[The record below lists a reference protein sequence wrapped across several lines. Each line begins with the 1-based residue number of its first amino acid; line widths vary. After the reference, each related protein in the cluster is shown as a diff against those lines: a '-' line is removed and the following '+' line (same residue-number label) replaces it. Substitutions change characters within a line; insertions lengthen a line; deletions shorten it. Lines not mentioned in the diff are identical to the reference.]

1 MLIIWLFVV
10 LIINSS
16 YTASLTSIL
25 TVQKLSSSVEGIE
38 SLINSKDPIGYQQNS
53 YARNYLVEELGI
65 HESRL
70 VPLNMPEDYAEALKK
85 GPGGGGV
92 AAVVDERA
100 YVDLFLSTRCE
111 FSIVGSEFTKAGW
124 GFVSFSLSMT
134 LYFPIIL
141 DSGIYVRF
149 LWTSYYNIDI
159 NVFYNS
165 PI

>member
-1 MLIIWLFVV
+1 M
-10 LIINSS
+10 
-16 YTASLTSIL
+16 
-25 TVQKLSSSVEGIE
+25 QKLSSSVEGIE

-65 HESRL
+65 QESRL
-70 VPLNMPEDYAEALKK
+70 VPLNMPEDYAVALKK

-134 LYFPIIL
+134 LYFPVIL